1 MEQDQPRVE
10 HHPSRHGDDHH
21 PTLSETFDVVT
32 RQNHRR
38 DLQPGSGA
46 HQNTR
51 ELVGSP
57 RSLLIHSGISIMYMV
72 LQVHISVEA
81 INNMRTFYPASRSR
95 VMGLS
100 VTCSTRAT
108 DGSAKGYQR
117 GLMTK
122 IPAAMEN
129 MVVKP

>member
-1 MEQDQPRVE
+1 
-10 HHPSRHGDDHH
+10 
-21 PTLSETFDVVT
+21 
-32 RQNHRR
+32 
-38 DLQPGSGA
+38 
-46 HQNTR
+46 
-51 ELVGSP
+51 
-57 RSLLIHSGISIMYMV
+57 MYMV

-81 INNMRTFYPASRSR
+81 INNMRTFLSCQPLTC

-108 DGSAKGYQR
+108 DGSAKAISAADD
-117 GLMTK
+117 K

>member
-1 MEQDQPRVE
+1 
-10 HHPSRHGDDHH
+10 
-21 PTLSETFDVVT
+21 
-32 RQNHRR
+32 
-38 DLQPGSGA
+38 
-46 HQNTR
+46 
-51 ELVGSP
+51 
-57 RSLLIHSGISIMYMV
+57 MYMV

-81 INNMRTFYPASRSR
+81 INNMRTFLSCQPLTC

-108 DGSAKGYQR
+108 DGSAKAISAR
-117 GLMTK
+117 LMTK